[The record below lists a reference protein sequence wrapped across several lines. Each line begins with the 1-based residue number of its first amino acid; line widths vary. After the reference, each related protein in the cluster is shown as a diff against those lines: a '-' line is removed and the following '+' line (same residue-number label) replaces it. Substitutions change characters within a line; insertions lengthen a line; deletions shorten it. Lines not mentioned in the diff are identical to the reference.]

1 VTISLE
7 EMITAVRREL
17 ALRKNVYRRRVAE
30 GRMNPEEA
38 AREYATMLAV
48 MLTLRDVLE
57 GGVAVAKEV
66 KPEDFT
72 LPEPDPRR
80 VEPDPRR
87 ADRLTQLEHKLDI
100 LERTVS
106 TFIKAYADQVK

>member
-1 VTISLE
+1 MTISLE
-7 EMITAVRREL
+7 DMITAVRREL
-17 ALRKNVYRRRVAE
+17 ALRKNVYRRRVVE
-30 GRMNPEEA
+30 GRMKPDEA

-66 KPEDFT
+66 EPEDFT
-72 LPEPDPRR
+72 TGVPEPDPR
-80 VEPDPRR
+80 PQ
-87 ADRLTQLEHKLDI
+87 DRLTQLEHKLDI

-106 TFIKAYADQVK
+106 ALIKDYAKAR

>member
-1 VTISLE
+1 MTISLE
-7 EMITAVRREL
+7 DMITAVRREL

-30 GRMNPEEA
+30 GRMKPEEA

-57 GGVAVAKEV
+57 GGVAVAKDVE
-66 KPEDFT
+66 PEDFT
-72 LPEPDPRR
+72 TNLPEPDPR
-80 VEPDPRR
+80 PQ
-87 ADRLTQLEHKLDI
+87 DRLTQLEHKLDI

-106 TFIKAYADQVK
+106 ALIKDYAAKAQ